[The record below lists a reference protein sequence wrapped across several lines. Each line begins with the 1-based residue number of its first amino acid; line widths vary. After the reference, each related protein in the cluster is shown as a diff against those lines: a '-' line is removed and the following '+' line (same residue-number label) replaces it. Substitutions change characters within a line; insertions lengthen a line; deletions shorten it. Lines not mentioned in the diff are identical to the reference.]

1 MASGVLAEAALIL
14 GYEDVK
20 EMEEA
25 AAAAEGGLEALLSA
39 RMSSLCE
46 HLTETAL
53 QRDEDAE
60 KVRQLSFALARE
72 AQAGNA
78 AEQEAVALEKECRS
92 LDALVVEGDEACGA
106 AKEEEE
112 HWRLKHE
119 LKQQEA
125 AALRRSLQEARA
137 ALLEQKEE
145 LAVSASELA
154 LRRSVE
160 AKLKSDLQEV
170 RR

>member
-72 AQAGNA
+72 AQAGSVIYLLAYPMYLTLTATVSTKRCKHNCTWKRGA
-78 AEQEAVALEKECRS
+78 PDRPPPPSCRH
-92 LDALVVEGDEACGA
+92 LFAF
-106 AKEEEE
+106 
-112 HWRLKHE
+112 
-119 LKQQEA
+119 
-125 AALRRSLQEARA
+125 
-137 ALLEQKEE
+137 
-145 LAVSASELA
+145 
-154 LRRSVE
+154 SV
-160 AKLKSDLQEV
+160 
-170 RR
+170 